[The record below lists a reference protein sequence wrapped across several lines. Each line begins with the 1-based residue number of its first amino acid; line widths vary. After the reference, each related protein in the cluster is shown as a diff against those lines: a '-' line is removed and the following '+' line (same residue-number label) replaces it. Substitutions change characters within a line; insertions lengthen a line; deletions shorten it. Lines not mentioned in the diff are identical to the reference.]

1 MKTGIIIGSIVVA
14 LLLGSTWLSRSLQSN
29 NPDMLARSGLHWHPL
44 LEIYVKGEK
53 VEIPQNI
60 GLGTTHLPVHTHED
74 LPIIHLEFSGVV
86 RKEDAM
92 LGEFFKSWE
101 RDMRSFGTNMRMTVN
116 GKENTEY
123 EKYVMHDGDKIELR
137 YD

>member
-14 LLLGSTWLSRSLQSN
+14 LLLGSTWLSRSLQSD

-44 LEIYVKGEK
+44 LEIYVKGKK

-60 GLGTTHLPVHTHED
+60 GLGATHLPVHTHED